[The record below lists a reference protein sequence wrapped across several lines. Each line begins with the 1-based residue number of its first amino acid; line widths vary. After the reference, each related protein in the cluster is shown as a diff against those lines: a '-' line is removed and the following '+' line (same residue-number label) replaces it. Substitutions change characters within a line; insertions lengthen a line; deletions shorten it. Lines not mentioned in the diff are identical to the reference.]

1 MIKNIKVI
9 WVYSE
14 LNPWIDFCIIPHDPK
29 DFNTILNG
37 RQKSYDEW
45 FKIDREETIMDY
57 IKRNVKT
64 ENLEFDIYIN
74 SDDEDE
80 IF

>member
-1 MIKNIKVI
+1 MIKEIKTI
-9 WVYSE
+9 WIYSE

-29 DFNTILNG
+29 DFNTILNVS
-37 RQKSYDEW
+37 QKSYDEW
-45 FKIDREETIMDY
+45 FKIDPEETIIDY
-57 IKRNVKT
+57 IKRNLET